1 MKVQAVA
8 DRGDALRSK
17 IPALFELSG
26 TPRFEPS
33 LFESLNTFSPC
44 RHLTAF
50 VHELDGPP
58 SIAIA
63 LNEGVRPVAVS
74 VANKYT
80 RKYWRLDPIN
90 KLGREALRED
100 EIKSVLINTGDIDD
114 GDYRRDCYTSVG
126 LHDRLTVMRRRGIE
140 LMRLNIYSGRRG
152 FQDQEIDMFC
162 RSSDLLFAA
171 LDRHIAHK
179 SRKDESRELTQILR
193 RLAETSPQLSSREA
207 EVCSYIICGM
217 STEAISL
224 TLDISK
230 NTVQTY
236 RKRAY
241 ARLGISTQNE
251 LMRLVLH

>member
-1 MKVQAVA
+1 MKVQAVS
-8 DRGDALRSK
+8 DHRDALRSK

-26 TPRFEPS
+26 TPRFESS

-50 VHELDGPP
+50 VHELEGPP

-63 LNEGVRPVAVS
+63 LNEGLRPVAIS
-74 VANKYT
+74 VANTYA

-90 KLGREALRED
+90 KLGRESLRDD
-100 EIKSVLINTGDIDD
+100 EIKSVLINIGDIDD
-114 GDYRRDCYTSVG
+114 RDYRRDCYTSVG
-126 LHDRLTVMRRRGIE
+126 LYDRLTVIRRRGIE
-140 LMRLNIYSGRRG
+140 MMRLSIYSGRRG
-152 FQDQEIDMFC
+152 FQDHEIDMFC

-171 LDRHIAHK
+171 LERHLAQK
-179 SRKDESRELTQILR
+179 SRKDDSRELTQIRR
-193 RLAETSPQLSSREA
+193 RLSASYPQLSSREA
-207 EVCSYIICGM
+207 DVCSYIICGM

-224 TLDISK
+224 SLNISK

-241 ARLGISTQNE
+241 ARLGLSTQNE